1 MDRNTSRHCAFM
13 DGPMDRLLPPIRRA
27 ATTLTLTIVLV
38 SGCQRASQS
47 PETSPPAVTKVT
59 EPHLFQAPEDVRPL
73 TQLAAHLTIS
83 DERQTVVTN
92 PHLPPKRFPPVAPK
106 PADAPPSPLETIRFP
121 LKIQQ
126 SSLPE
131 KSPQAEPA
139 KPKLDLPE
147 PPAFRPSSD
156 IPASEIPL
164 SLNPPEH
171 EPPGLEPPANSK
183 VITLPPA
190 PARPERSAIAAP
202 APQLPSKKLPPPA
215 EPKKTIEPNY
225 LRDLPPSGRFTED
238 TSPAPTFPSKGPTT
252 TKQGPPASL
261 VSLPPNA
268 APREAARQK
277 LDPTQI
283 ELSLPEISVP
293 AKRNAPPVDLSPP
306 APQQAEIDH
315 ALIAVRQ
322 RMNSLVDHGLVMAQ
336 RGAHYSARAEFIQAL
351 RLATQTLD
359 TAQRSHRH
367 SEALAEAIAAL
378 EEAGDFIPSGAQLEA
393 NINLELVVSSH
404 RTPALKDTDLN
415 HETTLT
421 ATQKYFA
428 FAQERLIVACGSLP
442 ECSRA
447 LVGLAR
453 IQEHLY
459 TTTGDNRTLIGPR
472 AIALFQTALAVDG
485 NNFEAANELG
495 VLLARY
501 GQFEDA
507 KQALLQGVQAAPR
520 PQLWLNLASVHE
532 RLGEMEMARRAQ
544 EEANLAEQHARYTNG
559 LEAVRWVSPE
569 ELARHNQADAGF
581 LQTAAPK
588 NQAPHGQSPLAQRR
602 TAPAI
607 R

>member
-1 MDRNTSRHCAFM
+1 M
-13 DGPMDRLLPPIRRA
+13 
-27 ATTLTLTIVLV
+27 
-38 SGCQRASQS
+38 
-47 PETSPPAVTKVT
+47 
-59 EPHLFQAPEDVRPL
+59 RPL
-73 TQLAAHLTIS
+73 AQLAAHLTIS
-83 DERQTVVTN
+83 DSKERPSVVTN

-106 PADAPPSPLETIRFP
+106 PVDAPPSPLETIRFP

-126 SSLPE
+126 SPLPE
-131 KSPQAEPA
+131 KSPQPA
-139 KPKLDLPE
+139 SNVSQLHLPE
-147 PPAFRPSSD
+147 PPAFRPHDEIPAAD
-156 IPASEIPL
+156 IPME
-164 SLNPPEH
+164 LNPPELA
-171 EPPGLEPPANSK
+171 PPTADAPEFSAVAPPKPA
-183 VITLPPA
+183 LA
-190 PARPERSAIAAP
+190 PAQSQPNKE
-202 APQLPSKKLPPPA
+202 LPPPN
-215 EPKKTIEPNY
+215 EQKQIIEPNY
-225 LRDLPPSGRFTED
+225 LRDLPPSGRFTQND
-238 TSPAPTFPSKGPTT
+238 SPDSTLPSNQPAAN
-252 TKQGPPASL
+252 QLGPPASL
-261 VSLPPNA
+261 VSLKPHA
-268 APREAARQK
+268 ASQEKPQQR
-277 LDPTQI
+277 LDPPRF
-283 ELSLPEISVP
+283 ELNLPEISVP

-306 APQQAEIDH
+306 APKQAEIDH

-336 RGAHYSARAEFIQAL
+336 RGAHFSARAEFIQAL

-367 SEALAEAIAAL
+367 SEALAEAVAAL

-393 NINLELVVSSH
+393 NINLELIVSSQ
-404 RTPALKDTDLN
+404 RTPVLKEADLSQ
-415 HETTLT
+415 ETTLT
-421 ATQKYFA
+421 ATQQYFA
-428 FAQERLIVACGSLP
+428 YAQERLIAACDNLP

-520 PQLWLNLASVHE
+520 PQLWQNLASVHE

-569 ELARHNQADAGF
+569 ELAQHGQADAGF
-581 LQTAAPK
+581 LQTAAP
-588 NQAPHGQSPLAQRR
+588 AGQSPYGRAPLAQRR
-602 TAPAI
+602 ATPAT